1 MARQCRTAAF
11 APDKPFMA
19 AADPRLPDARD
30 RFLALLAES
39 LAQGTFARLQ
49 LSGWHG
55 ADTSLKQ
62 LRVRRLLLRGEDSLS
77 FVWRHA
83 TRDVTKNHPLEEGL
97 ALIGAALQAGEFDHA
112 HLQTAAE
119 DVQLATSRKGRVT
132 LRRGRLPEAA
142 VPAPDEAHDREKH
155 RYLQLDRPFL
165 VDLGITDAQNR
176 LVPAM
181 ARKWK
186 QINKFVEVLDHAL
199 AASPLAGRRELR
211 VLDFGCG
218 KGYLTFAVEEHLRGN
233 LGIDARVTGV
243 ELRGELVDLC
253 NAAAQRNGLT
263 GLHFEQGDIASHPPE
278 PMDVMIALHAC
289 DTATD
294 LALHVGIRAGASVI
308 LCSPCCHKQLRPQMM
323 CPRPLGP
330 MLQFGIHMGQ
340 QAEMVTDSLRALL
353 LQAEGYETQVF
364 EFIALEHTSKNKMI
378 LAIRREGAAKRDEA
392 LAQVD
397 EIKRFYGVREQ
408 ALETL
413 LNAH

>member
-1 MARQCRTAAF
+1 
-11 APDKPFMA
+11 
-19 AADPRLPDARD
+19 
-30 RFLALLAES
+30 
-39 LAQGTFARLQ
+39 
-49 LSGWHG
+49 
-55 ADTSLKQ
+55 
-62 LRVRRLLLRGEDSLS
+62 LRC
-77 FVWRHA
+77 A
-83 TRDVTKNHPLEEGL
+83 
-97 ALIGAALQAGEFDHA
+97 
-112 HLQTAAE
+112 
-119 DVQLATSRKGRVT
+119 
-132 LRRGRLPEAA
+132 
-142 VPAPDEAHDREKH
+142 
-155 RYLQLDRPFL
+155 
-165 VDLGITDAQNR
+165 
-176 LVPAM
+176 
-181 ARKWK
+181 
-186 QINKFVEVLDHAL
+186 
-199 AASPLAGRRELR
+199 
-211 VLDFGCG
+211 
-218 KGYLTFAVEEHLRGN
+218 N
-233 LGIDARVTGV
+233 LGIEARVTGV

-253 NAAAQRNGLT
+253 NAAAQRHGLA

-364 EFIALEHTSKNKMI
+364 EFVALEHTSKNKMI
-378 LAIRREGAAKRDEA
+378 LAIKREGAAKRSEA

-413 LNAH
+413 LQAG